1 MIPSLRLAPLP
12 LIAAVVSALCLAG
25 ALATFLVY
33 PVSAQSENEPLTAS
47 FLTDTGPSN
56 HGGAGQTFT
65 IRIRFSEDIATSYR
79 VLRDQALQVEGGVAR
94 KFKRVHGSRSLWAIH
109 AKPDSD
115 ADVTLTLPATTD
127 CSAAAAVCTASDK
140 PLSERVTT
148 TIPGPAPEPT
158 PEPPDEPTG
167 LTAPTVAHDSVTLG
181 WDDPG
186 DSSITDYQV
195 LRRSRD
201 GDEYGDGQGAAGFV
215 AIVDDT
221 GSSSASY
228 TDTSVTAQTRYVY
241 RVKARNS
248 AGLSPRSGYVNV
260 ETSAAPAPL
269 RRDVPSQ
276 LRQAVPSQPTGLA
289 ASTVLENSVT
299 FAWDDPG
306 DSSVTHYQVLRRV
319 GDSGSFTTIEENTGS
334 ADATYTDTTV
344 AADTGYEYRVVAEND
359 NGASPESDSL
369 SVSTPPEAT
378 ATVVEVLPEEP
389 EEPAI
394 AEEQRAQNLID
405 RGALAVRARG
415 QVGSFLF
422 GTIESPADRHRY
434 QVELEADKFY
444 KFHICG
450 CYTNETGFSKRQL
463 LLMDSE
469 GNPVQENGKDVV
481 SAPHAKWSGT
491 YIYFA
496 PATGGTYLLDVR
508 ASDDQQTGDYA
519 LRARDITIAASSDD
533 EGSGSS
539 NDFRWHNV
547 ALLHLYELDDDSV
560 NGKINSDGEGRRGVV
575 DQDYFSAN
583 LHAGRSYTFRFAAS
597 SVSRTGNNPAWL
609 TTWIYGP
616 GNYYKVSF
624 SGNISGGSK
633 TLTTTFTAN
642 RTGSYVFQIHL
653 QQATG
658 NYEVRVTEN

>member
-1 MIPSLRLAPLP
+1 MRIPQRRSSLASFALGLVIVSVLA
-12 LIAAVVSALCLAG
+12 ALV
-25 ALATFLVY
+25 ALA
-33 PVSAQSENEPLTAS
+33 LTA
-47 FLTDTGPSN
+47 
-56 HGGAGQTFT
+56 GGIQAQTT
-65 IRIRFSEDIATSYR
+65 
-79 VLRDQALQVEGGVAR
+79 V
-94 KFKRVHGSRSLWAIH
+94 
-109 AKPDSD
+109 
-115 ADVTLTLPATTD
+115 PA
-127 CSAAAAVCTASDK
+127 A
-140 PLSERVTT
+140 
-148 TIPGPAPEPT
+148 
-158 PEPPDEPTG
+158 PTG
-167 LTAPTVAHDSVTLG
+167 LAGSVSHDSVALS

-186 DSSITDYQV
+186 DDSIAGYQVLRRSRDGDEYGDGEGAAAFVAVVDDTGSPAAFHTDTSVTSRTRYVYRVKAINAVGLSERSSYLNVETLAAASAPAKPSGLAGSVSHDSVALSWDDPGDDSITGYRV

-269 RRDVPSQ
+269 R
-276 LRQAVPSQPTGLA
+276 QAVPSQPTGLA

-334 ADATYTDTTV
+334 GATTYTDTTV
-344 AADTGYEYRVVAEND
+344 AADTGYEYRVIAEND
-359 NGASPESDSL
+359 NGASPESDRL

-378 ATVVEVLPEEP
+378 ATVVEVPPEEP

-394 AEEQRAQNLID
+394 AEEQHEQNLID
-405 RGALAVRARG
+405 RGALAVLARG
-415 QVGSFLF
+415 QVASYLF
-422 GTIESPADRHRY
+422 GTIESPADLHRY

-469 GNPVQENGKDVV
+469 GNPVQDNGKDVV

-519 LRARDITIAASSDD
+519 LRARDITIDESSDD

-539 NDFRWHNV
+539 NDFKWHNV
-547 ALLHLYELDDDSV
+547 ALLYPFEFADDEVS
-560 NGKINSDGEGRRGVV
+560 GKLNADGEAGGGVV
-575 DQDYFSAN
+575 DEDYFSAN

-597 SVSRTGNNPAWL
+597 SVSRTSASVAWL
-609 TTWIYGP
+609 VTRIYGP

-624 SGNISGGSK
+624 SGNTSGGSK
-633 TLTTTFTAN
+633 TLTATFTAN

>member
-1 MIPSLRLAPLP
+1 M
-12 LIAAVVSALCLAG
+12 V
-25 ALATFLVY
+25 
-33 PVSAQSENEPLTAS
+33 
-47 FLTDTGPSN
+47 
-56 HGGAGQTFT
+56 
-65 IRIRFSEDIATSYR
+65 TSVDNQFR
-79 VLRDQALQVEGGVAR
+79 
-94 KFKRVHGSRSLWAIH
+94 
-109 AKPDSD
+109 
-115 ADVTLTLPATTD
+115 
-127 CSAAAAVCTASDK
+127 
-140 PLSERVTT
+140 
-148 TIPGPAPEPT
+148 
-158 PEPPDEPTG
+158 
-167 LTAPTVAHDSVTLG
+167 
-181 WDDPG
+181 
-186 DSSITDYQV
+186 
-195 LRRSRD
+195 LRRFMP
-201 GDEYGDGQGAAGFV
+201 A
-215 AIVDDT
+215 
-221 GSSSASY
+221 
-228 TDTSVTAQTRYVY
+228 DTSVTAQTRYVY

-260 ETSAAPAPL
+260 ETSAAPAP
-269 RRDVPSQ
+269 

-334 ADATYTDTTV
+334 GATTYTDTTV

-378 ATVVEVLPEEP
+378 ATVVEVPPEEP

-394 AEEQRAQNLID
+394 AEEQREQNLID

-469 GNPVQENGKDVV
+469 GNPVQDNGKDVV

-560 NGKINSDGEGRRGVV
+560 SGKINSDGEAGSAVV
-575 DQDYFSAN
+575 DEDYFSAN
-583 LHAGRSYTFRFAAS
+583 LHAGQTYTFRFAAS
-597 SVSRTGNNPAWL
+597 SVSRTTNSAAWL

-633 TLTTTFTAN
+633 TLTATFTAN
-642 RTGSYVFQIHL
+642 RTGSYVFLINL
-653 QQATG
+653 QLATG